1 MICNVIDPSVL
12 QDYSMSAN
20 PPAGN
25 TGSTNPEAPLTS
37 QERAGVGL
45 RVYVALLG
53 LAGIGMGLMFLNAL
67 AEVPTWCRWLLY
79 LFAPFFAVGGA
90 VMLFF
95 SLRGR
100 KTELQE
106 LTGCTSGKD
115 AVKNDADIAAT
126 SATAHIVGEII
137 DKIS

>member
-1 MICNVIDPSVL
+1 
-12 QDYSMSAN
+12 MSAS
-20 PPAGN
+20 PPE
-25 TGSTNPEAPLTS
+25 GSPDREPVITS
-37 QERAGVGL
+37 RERAGIGL
-45 RVYVALLG
+45 RVYVAVLG
-53 LAGIGMGLMFLNAL
+53 LVGIAMGLMFLNAL
-67 AEVPTWCRWLLY
+67 AEVPTWCRWLMCI
-79 LFAPFFAVGGA
+79 FAPFFAVGGA

-126 SATAHIVGEII
+126 SATAHVVCEII